1 MSRNTSPG
9 HGFSGAFD
17 SFYDPDFTVQ
27 ISSKMQVPDKISVIE
42 GTASKENVSVH
53 REPEKMVMLV
63 PDRIL
68 VAGGNEH
75 VEARDPLP
83 EVRLESAILSNPLP
97 GIALHAPPRVLTLD
111 ECSYPTIDEKPS
123 SDHVKKQSDTPLQST
138 KEISYAQDSA
148 VSNSH
153 PAEDDVTLLRMQVK
167 LLSRRIADVER
178 DNQLRQQREI
188 ILYSAG
194 VLYFLLKGILWL
206 HRHF

>member
-1 MSRNTSPG
+1 MSRNTSPR

-17 SFYDPDFTVQ
+17 NFYDPDFTVQ

-42 GTASKENVSVH
+42 GVESKEKVSIP
-53 REPEKMVMLV
+53 RESEKMLMHV

-75 VEARDPLP
+75 VEDRDPLP
-83 EVRLESAILSNPLP
+83 EVRLESAMLSHPVP
-97 GIALHAPPRVLTLD
+97 GIALQAPPRVLTLD
-111 ECSYPTIDEKPS
+111 ECSYPSVDEKPPGLAKKK
-123 SDHVKKQSDTPLQST
+123 SDASPQAKN
-138 KEISYAQDSA
+138 EITYTQD
-148 VSNSH
+148 NSVNNTH
-153 PAEDDVTLLRMQVK
+153 PAEDEVTLLRMQVK
-167 LLSRRIADVER
+167 LLGRRIATVER

-194 VLYFLLKGILWL
+194 VLYFLLKGMLWL